1 MIWKHPANVYHT
13 QNNINSKISSYW
25 NKEAKMWLYFPRIF
39 QWPLCEYVWLL
50 GTKNNDGVAT
60 SFRRNPWGK
69 GSREMFLLLF
79 SHVLFNVG
87 SFCTLSS
94 SCAFCNSPNVY
105 FGIFF
110 YRSSSICQSLSVS
123 FYIPAPNFFI
133 FHCLFLSVLPDSGLY
148 ALYYML
154 TLLLRLALAI
164 IGCLASSLYIT
175 YTHKHTH
182 TPTHTHTHKR
192 GRERKGRAKKRDR
205 EKGRGVVAA
214 GAWAWSVSTVDLG
227 CGNI

>member
-1 MIWKHPANVYHT
+1 
-13 QNNINSKISSYW
+13 
-25 NKEAKMWLYFPRIF
+25 MWLYFPRIF

-60 SFRRNPWGK
+60 SFRRNPRGK

-110 YRSSSICQSLSVS
+110 IGPLPFVNLCLSLFISQLLIFSSFAVS
-123 FYIPAPNFFI
+123 FSQCFQTVGCVRF
-133 FHCLFLSVLPDSGLY
+133 
-148 ALYYML
+148 YYML

-175 YTHKHTH
+175 YTHKHTL
-182 TPTHTHTHKR
+182 TYTYTQERKKR
-192 GRERKGRAKKRDR
+192 QSKKARQGERKGSGCCRRL
-205 EKGRGVVAA
+205 GLVSVYC
-214 GAWAWSVSTVDLG
+214 WSWLW
-227 CGNI
+227 

>member
-1 MIWKHPANVYHT
+1 
-13 QNNINSKISSYW
+13 
-25 NKEAKMWLYFPRIF
+25 MWLYFPRIF

-60 SFRRNPWGK
+60 SFRRNPRGK

-105 FGIFF
+105 FGIF

-133 FHCLFLSVLPDSGLY
+133 FHCLFLSALPDSGLY
-148 ALYYML
+148 ALLLHVDTPGPPCSSHNWLLGFILVYY
-154 TLLLRLALAI
+154 I
-164 IGCLASSLYIT
+164 
-175 YTHKHTH
+175 HTQ
-182 TPTHTHTHKR
+182 THTHIHIHTREGEKEKAEQKSET
-192 GRERKGRAKKRDR
+192 GRKEG
-205 EKGRGVVAA
+205 E
-214 GAWAWSVSTVDLG
+214 W
-227 CGNI
+227 

>member
-1 MIWKHPANVYHT
+1 
-13 QNNINSKISSYW
+13 
-25 NKEAKMWLYFPRIF
+25 
-39 QWPLCEYVWLL
+39 
-50 GTKNNDGVAT
+50 
-60 SFRRNPWGK
+60 
-69 GSREMFLLLF
+69 MFLLLF

-105 FGIFF
+105 FGIYIF

-133 FHCLFLSVLPDSGLY
+133 FHCLFLSALPDSGLY
-148 ALYYML
+148 AL
-154 TLLLRLALAI
+154 LLHVDTPAPP
-164 IGCLASSLYIT
+164 CSSHNWLLGFILVY
-175 YTHKHTH
+175 YTHTNTH
-182 TPTHTHTHKR
+182 SPTHTHKR